1 MVDGQLV
8 GRDIVDE
15 RVLAAMRAVP
25 RHRFV
30 PVGEQQL
37 AYADHPLPIGHGATI
52 SQPYIVALMTQ
63 LARVQPGDRVLEVG
77 TGSGY
82 QAAVLA
88 TLGAEVYSVE
98 VVPELAAGAA
108 QTLAALGY
116 TAVAVRVGD
125 GYRGWPE
132 HAPYAAILVTAAA
145 PSLPTPLIDQL
156 AVGGRLVVPLG
167 RDTQELQIIE
177 RRAHDIHAVRAIPVQ
192 FLPMIGEIEAPG
204 SA

>member
-15 RVLAAMRAVP
+15 HVLAAMRAVP

-30 PVGEQQL
+30 PVGEQEL

>member
-30 PVGEQQL
+30 PVGEQEL